1 MQKTTITLAVVA
13 AVVSAFAG
21 QTAQAQDQWSL
32 ERCIGYAIDNNIS
45 VKQQELSTEQQ
56 KNSYQ
61 QSRYSALPSVSA
73 GLSQSFSFGQST
85 GSDNVNIKNN
95 SASTSAYISA
105 SVTLFNGLSKYNQT
119 KVNKL
124 NYEASLQNLEQAKNN
139 IALNITSAYLEV
151 LLNKEL
157 LATAKE
163 QLALT
168 QEQLEINRKQVEA
181 GTMAEGKLLETE
193 SQASSEELDVINR
206 ENSLWIS
213 KITLQQLLELPIAD
227 DFDVVEPEIDMS
239 KMTATLLSVDTVY
252 QKAIEQRPEIKSREL
267 AVESADRQIAI
278 AKAQQYPSLSA
289 SAGYSNSYY
298 KMSGMPNPSFS
309 NQIDDHGSKSIG
321 LSLNIPIFNGM
332 SARTSVKNSKLNYQN
347 SQMELQQAKN
357 SLLKEIQQVYVNAVA
372 AMKRYESSEKSVSS
386 ADESFRYIKEKFDLG
401 IVTPLE
407 YNESKNRLTQ
417 AQSTFIQAKYE
428 YIFRVKILD
437 FYYGRD
443 LTL

>member
-1 MQKTTITLAVVA
+1 MAT
-13 AVVSAFAG
+13 AFAG
-21 QTAQAQDQWSL
+21 QAAQAQDQWSL

-61 QSRYSALPSVSA
+61 QSRYGMLPSVNA

>member
-1 MQKTTITLAVVA
+1 MRNRLIILAMA
-13 AVVSAFAG
+13 TAFAG
-21 QTAQAQDQWSL
+21 QTAQAQDLWSL
-32 ERCIGYAIDNNIS
+32 DRCIDYAVDNNIS
-45 VKQQELSTEQQ
+45 IKQQELSTEQQ
-56 KNSYQ
+56 MNSYQ
-61 QSRYSALPSVSA
+61 QSRYGMLPSVNA

-105 SVTLFNGLSKYNQT
+105 NVTLFNGLSKYNQT

-163 QLALT
+163 QLTLT

-193 SQASSEELDVINR
+193 SQASQEELDVINR

-213 KITLQQLLELPIAD
+213 KITLQQLLELPITD
-227 DFDVVEPEIDMS
+227 NFDVVEPDIDMS
-239 KMTATLLSVDTVY
+239 KMTASLLSVDTVY
-252 QKAIEQRPEIKSREL
+252 QRAIEQRPEIKSREL
-267 AVESADRQIAI
+267 AVESADRQISI

-289 SAGYSNSYY
+289 NAGYSNSYY
-298 KMSGMPNPSFS
+298 KMSGIPNPSFS
-309 NQIDDHGSKSIG
+309 DQIDDHGSKSIG
-321 LSLNIPIFNGM
+321 LSLSIPIFNGM
-332 SARTSVKNSKLNYQN
+332 SARTSVKNSKLNYKN

-372 AMKRYESSEKSVSS
+372 SMKRYESSEKSVNS